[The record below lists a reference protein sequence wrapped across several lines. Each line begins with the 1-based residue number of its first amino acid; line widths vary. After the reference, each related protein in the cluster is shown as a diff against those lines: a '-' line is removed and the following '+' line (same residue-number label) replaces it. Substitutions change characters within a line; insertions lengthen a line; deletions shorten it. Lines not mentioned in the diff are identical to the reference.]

1 MWRGCGFS
9 DVSIGVAGRVVPVM
23 HLIAFRR
30 LQAGPLNHDDGASW
44 WL

>member
-1 MWRGCGFS
+1 
-9 DVSIGVAGRVVPVM
+9 VM
-23 HLIAFRR
+23 HLIAFRC

>member
-1 MWRGCGFS
+1 MAFS

-23 HLIAFRR
+23 RLIAFRR
-30 LQAGPLNHDDGASW
+30 LAAGPLNHDDGASW

>member
-1 MWRGCGFS
+1 ML
-9 DVSIGVAGRVVPVM
+9 AVPPV
-23 HLIAFRR
+23 HLTAFRR

>member
-1 MWRGCGFS
+1 
-9 DVSIGVAGRVVPVM
+9 VM

-30 LQAGPLNHDDGASW
+30 LEAGPLNHDDGASW